1 MTETTSPTQA
11 AAPGGIVRILVHA
24 EPAGRSTGLVRAA
37 ADLAQRLGAQ
47 LTGLGAE
54 MAEPLAPANPY
65 ASVTTAEWVA
75 AMSEQIEANLK
86 SAEAE
91 FRKAAEGLG
100 AEWRICRDMPA
111 RALATVA
118 RSADLVIVGAAPS
131 VNYYRAADPAEVV
144 MQAGRPVLIAPEGA
158 DHFAGRAAVVAWKD
172 TREARRAVI
181 DALPLLRRTQEVV
194 VQAVCAEPDAEY
206 AEAQTSDVAAWLDRH
221 GINARA
227 RVSAGVEADVVDE
240 LNAEALAIGA
250 DLIVAGAYG
259 HSRLREWAFGGVTR
273 TLLDEPRCWLLLS
286 H

>member
-1 MTETTSPTQA
+1 MTETTSSTQA
-11 AAPGGIVRILVHA
+11 AAGGIVRILVHA
-24 EPAGRSTGLVRAA
+24 EPAGRSAALVRAA

-54 MAEPLAPANPY
+54 MIEPLAPANPY
-65 ASVTTAEWVA
+65 AGVTTAEWVA

-91 FRKAAEGLG
+91 CRRSTEG
-100 AEWRICRDMPA
+100 ASADWRTCHDMIA
-111 RALATVA
+111 RALAMVA
-118 RSADLVIVGAAPS
+118 RSADLIIVGAAPS

-144 MQAGRPVLIAPEGA
+144 MQAGRPVLLAPEGA
-158 DHFAGRAAVVAWKD
+158 ERFTGRAAVIAWKD
-172 TREARRAVI
+172 TREARRAVL
-181 DALPLLRRTQEVV
+181 DALPLLRRTEEAL

-221 GINARA
+221 GVNARA
-227 RVSAGVEADVVDE
+227 RVSAGTEADVVDE
-240 LNAEALAIGA
+240 LTAEALASGA

-273 TLLDEPRCWLLLS
+273 TLLDDPRCWLFLS

>member
-1 MTETTSPTQA
+1 MTETTSPSKDAQ
-11 AAPGGIVRILVHA
+11 PGEIVRILVHA
-24 EPAGRSTGLVRAA
+24 EPAGRSAGLVKAA
-37 ADLAQRLGAQ
+37 ADLARRLGAR

-54 MAEPLAPANPY
+54 MIEPLAPANPY
-65 ASVTTAEWVA
+65 AGVTTAEWVA
-75 AMSEQIEANLK
+75 AMSEQVEANLK
-86 SAEAE
+86 AAETA
-91 FRKAAEGLG
+91 FRKSTEG
-100 AEWRICRDMPA
+100 ADADWRTCHDMPA
-111 RALATVA
+111 RALAMAA

-144 MQAGRPVLIAPEGA
+144 MEAGRPVLIAPEGA

-172 TREARRAVI
+172 TREARRAVF
-181 DALPLLRRTQEVV
+181 DALPLLRRTEEVV
-194 VQAVCAEPDAEY
+194 VQAVCSEADAEY

-227 RVSAGVEADVVDE
+227 RVSAGAEGDVVEE

-273 TLLDEPRCWLLLS
+273 TLLDDPRCWLLLS

>member
-1 MTETTSPTQA
+1 MTETTSPSPT
-11 AAPGGIVRILVHA
+11 AAPGAIARILVHA
-24 EPAGRSTGLVRAA
+24 EPAGRSAGIVRAA
-37 ADLAQRLGAQ
+37 VDLAGRLGAQ

-54 MAEPLAPANPY
+54 MTEPLAPANPY
-65 ASVTTAEWVA
+65 AGVTTAEWVA

-86 SAEAE
+86 SAEAD
-91 FRKAAEGLG
+91 FRKATEGSG

-158 DHFAGRAAVVAWKD
+158 ERFTGRAAVVAWKD
-172 TREARRAVI
+172 TREARRAVF
-181 DALPLLRRTQEVV
+181 DALPLLRRTEEVV
-194 VQAVCAEPDAEY
+194 VQAVCTEPDAEY

-221 GINARA
+221 GVNARA
-227 RVSAGVEADVVDE
+227 RVSAGAEGDVVDE

-273 TLLDEPRCWLLLS
+273 TLLDDPRCWLLLS

>member
-1 MTETTSPTQA
+1 MTETTSPPQA

-24 EPAGRSTGLVRAA
+24 EPGGRSADRVRAA
-37 ADLAQRLGAQ
+37 ADLARRLGAQ

-54 MAEPLAPANPY
+54 MTEPLAPANPY
-65 ASVTTAEWVA
+65 AGVTTAEWVA
-75 AMSEQIEANLK
+75 AMSEQSEAKLK
-86 SAEAE
+86 TAEAE
-91 FRKAAEGLG
+91 FRQAAEG
-100 AEWRICRDMPA
+100 AKADWRICRDMPA
-111 RALATVA
+111 RALAMVA
-118 RSADLVIVGAAPS
+118 RSADLVIVGASPG

-144 MQAGRPVLIAPEGA
+144 MRAGRPVLLAPDGA
-158 DHFAGRAAVVAWKD
+158 RGFAGRAGVVARKD
-172 TREARRAVI
+172 TREARRAVF

-194 VQAVCAEPDAEY
+194 VQAVCAEPEAEF

-221 GINARA
+221 GGNARA
-227 RVSAGVEADVVDE
+227 RVSAGAEGEGVDE

-273 TLLDEPRCWLLLS
+273 TLLDDPRCWLLLS